1 MWAYRPTLPGR
12 FELPPLDYKSK
23 YQPSTQPYLR
33 CKPATSKSG
42 ELSIAGVFS
51 ALPDYATATLL
62 GKEIGRALRFFTSV
76 CVTSRTME
84 SNHEDRSISTLC
96 NLPRCSLSHSDGR
109 ACGVRKRGRPNA
121 RSRTGSSLLGVNE
134 VTNLCATHREGQL
147 SLVI

>member
-1 MWAYRPTLPGR
+1 
-12 FELPPLDYKSK
+12 
-23 YQPSTQPYLR
+23 LR

-62 GKEIGRALRFFTSV
+62 GKEIGRVLRFFTSV

-96 NLPRCSLSHSDGR
+96 NLPRVNYLLSYEREIVGR
-109 ACGVRKRGRPNA
+109 QRNFDI
-121 RSRTGSSLLGVNE
+121 RSSKYPLSMQPSGLALRYDISYP
-134 VTNLCATHREGQL
+134 THPYILMYFQYL
-147 SLVI
+147 